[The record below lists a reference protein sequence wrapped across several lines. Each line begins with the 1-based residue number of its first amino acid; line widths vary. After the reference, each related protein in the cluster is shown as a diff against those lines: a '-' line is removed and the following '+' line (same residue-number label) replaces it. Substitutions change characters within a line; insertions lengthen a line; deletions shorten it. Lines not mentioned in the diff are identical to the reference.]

1 MTGSPGPTHADGF
14 WAELRRIGVHRLVLR
29 PLSTCAALVW
39 RTSALSPRHSP
50 RARRR
55 AAVRQ
60 EFAQVRSLL
69 MAVEIVFL
77 LLGAIPLAESI
88 NANEPWRDLL
98 GAFGWV
104 LIITP
109 ALAMGVTQIVGAW
122 AAPMRLLERV
132 SNEELGRQ
140 LDAIVWILSVLVGI
154 ALSVV
159 IHVPRRH
166 G

>member
-1 MTGSPGPTHADGF
+1 
-14 WAELRRIGVHRLVLR
+14 
-29 PLSTCAALVW
+29 
-39 RTSALSPRHSP
+39 
-50 RARRR
+50 
-55 AAVRQ
+55 
-60 EFAQVRSLL
+60 